1 MILLRVGAPRIV
13 PGMPNPATTAPSIDA
28 LRAAAATVHDIMPPT
43 PQFPWPL
50 LASRTGCAV
59 WVKHENHTPTGAFK
73 IRGGIL
79 YLRHLKETDSAC
91 AGVIAATRGNHGQS
105 VAVAATAAGMRAV
118 IVVPEGNN
126 PEKNAAMAGQG
137 AELVVH
143 GADFQAALDHAH
155 ILAEHEGLHFVPSF
169 APLLVQGVASYALEL
184 FDGVEALDAVYV
196 PVGLGSGICGL
207 IAARDALGLTTE
219 IVGVQAEAAPCY
231 ALSFSAGHP
240 VSTETADTLID
251 GVATRVPV
259 PEAVEIVNRGAARIV
274 TVSDDEAL
282 DAQAC
287 LLVDTHNLAEPA
299 GAAALAALMKERERM
314 QGRRVAVILSGGNA
328 DAANVAAIA
337 ARARALV

>member
-1 MILLRVGAPRIV
+1 MLDTAH
-13 PGMPNPATTAPSIDA
+13 TAPSLDV
-28 LRAAAATVHDIMPPT
+28 LRAAATTVYGVMPRT
-43 PQFPWPL
+43 PQYAWPL
-50 LASRTGCAV
+50 LAKRTGCSV

-73 IRGGIL
+73 IRGGIV
-79 YLRHLKETDSAC
+79 YMQHLKRKQPDC

-105 VAVAATAAGMRAV
+105 IAVSAKAAGVRAV

-126 PEKNAAMAGQG
+126 PEKNAAMAAQG

-143 GADFQAALDHAH
+143 GPDFNTALDHAH
-155 ILAEHEGLHFVPSF
+155 ALAEQQGLHFVPSF

-184 FDGVEALDAVYV
+184 FDAVESLDTVYV

-207 IAARDALGLTTE
+207 IAARDALGLKTE

-231 ALSFSAGHP
+231 ALSFAVGHP

-259 PEAVEIVNRGAARIV
+259 AEAVEIINRGAARIV

-282 DAQAC
+282 DAQAY
-287 LLVDTHNLAEPA
+287 LMVDTHNLAEPA
-299 GAAALAALMKERERM
+299 GAAALAALMQERDLMR
-314 QGRRVAVILSGGNA
+314 GRRVAVIQSGGNA
-328 DAANVAAIA
+328 DAGNVLEVAR
-337 ARARALV
+337 RARTFV